1 MLSSFDKDLHNN
13 VPIPSPSR
21 PRQYRAIGLIE
32 GQYHRSQE
40 HQTRGILITKE
51 GKIVDTVVLGKV
63 LSLFKKHID
72 LDQSHLWIVYPRTR
86 FANDQLQLQIA
97 GIWEPETL
105 HPEKTDLSLPED
117 YLTSGV
123 PIKSGDFSIRG
134 QVIYASHQKK
144 IVIVKIRQSPKNA
157 SGKPKFFKL
166 KLQGTLPDKAVGCFW
181 DLSVELLEN
190 LLTIKTGTNLGS
202 IEKKKGSLYKKRSSS
217 QIRPQKPLQKSDSQ
231 SGSLRD
237 RPYESRPSLDHPLS
251 SSRRLQLPKPIKP
264 VKNNYHKSE

>member
-1 MLSSFDKDLHNN
+1 MLSSSDNDLQNN

-32 GQYHRSQE
+32 GQYQRSQE

-51 GKIVDTVVLGKV
+51 GNIIDTVVLGKV

-72 LDQSHLWIVYPRTR
+72 LDQPHLWIVYPRTR

-97 GIWEPETL
+97 GVWEPETL
-105 HPEKTDLSLPED
+105 HPERSNLSLSEDDLS
-117 YLTSGV
+117 SGV

-134 QVIYASHQKK
+134 QVVYASHPKK

-190 LLTIKTGTNLGS
+190 QLTIKTGTNLGS
-202 IEKKKGSLYKKRSSS
+202 MGQKKGSWDKKRSSS
-217 QIRPQKPLQKSDSQ
+217 QFRPQKPSPKSDHPSP
-231 SGSLRD
+231 SS
-237 RPYESRPSLDHPLS
+237 PSLDRPLS
-251 SSRRLQLPKPIKP
+251 SPRRLPLPKPIKP

>member
-1 MLSSFDKDLHNN
+1 MLSSSDKDLDNN

-32 GQYHRSQE
+32 GHYQRSQE

-51 GKIVDTVVLGKV
+51 GKIIDTVVLGKM

-72 LDQSHLWIVYPRTR
+72 LAQPHLWVVYPRTR
-86 FANDQLQLQIA
+86 FADNQLQLQIA
-97 GIWEPETL
+97 GVWEPETL
-105 HPEKTDLSLPED
+105 HPQTKDLSINED
-117 YLTSGV
+117 RLTSGL

-181 DLSVELLEN
+181 DLQVELIDN
-190 LLTIKTGTNLGS
+190 QLTIRTGTNLG
-202 IEKKKGSLYKKRSSS
+202 IMKKNMGDFHKKRSPS
-217 QIRPQKPLQKSDSQ
+217 QFRPQKRPNT
-231 SGSLRD
+231 GD
-237 RPYESRPSLDHPLS
+237 RPSSSSPTLDRPLS
-251 SSRRLQLPKPIKP
+251 SPRRFPLPKPIKP
-264 VKNNYHKSE
+264 VKQNPHQSDSTN